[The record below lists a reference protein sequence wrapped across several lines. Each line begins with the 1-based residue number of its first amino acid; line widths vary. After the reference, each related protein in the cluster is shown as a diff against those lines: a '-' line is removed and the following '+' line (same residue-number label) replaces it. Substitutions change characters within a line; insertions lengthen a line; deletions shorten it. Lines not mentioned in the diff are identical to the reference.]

1 MKQGPIHVS
10 WGGPAYPRR
19 AGRNHYY
26 LGASLKSGGSLLGKL
41 LVLCLLEGETWFREG
56 QGAMSHLP
64 TDPCEEKEQCDWGK
78 SSGFVSLQG
87 TP

>member
-10 WGGPAYPRR
+10 WGGPAYPKR
-19 AGRNHYY
+19 AGRNHYC
-26 LGASLKSGGSLLGKL
+26 LEASLRSGGSLLGKL
-41 LVLCLLEGETWFREG
+41 LVLCLLGGDICLLEG

-64 TDPCEEKEQCDWGK
+64 TNPCEEKEQCNWGK